1 MWDDSHG
8 ASSAALPVSR
18 FTTPPGRSEVAS
30 TSARV
35 MDGSGASSDATTTQ
49 VLPVTITGAI
59 TETRP
64 RSGLDGAITATT
76 PVGSG
81 VDRLK
86 YGPATGLA
94 EPETEAILSAQP
106 AYQTQRSIV
115 ASSSAV
121 AVPLGIPA
129 ALSSAT
135 NCCRRPSS
143 ISAIRYMI
151 CPLP

>member
-35 MDGSGASSDATTTQ
+35 IDGSGARSEATTTQ

-59 TETRP
+59 TEIRP
-64 RSGLDGAITATT
+64 SSGASGGATTATT

-86 YGPATGLA
+86 YGPATGFA
-94 EPETEAILSAQP
+94 APRTAPILSDQP
-106 AYQTQRSIV
+106 AYQTSRSTA
-115 ASSSAV
+115 ASTSS
-121 AVPLGIPA
+121 PA
-129 ALSSAT
+129 LRADTPSASTSSDT
-135 NCCRRPSS
+135 NCPRRPSS
-143 ISAIRYMI
+143 ISATR
-151 CPLP
+151 